1 MFIFIQIYGK
11 FSRLANVWAVILGY
25 KRGIFLISFLGCP
38 VICSDF
44 IKKPEKLEIL
54 QFACELILFIQKE
67 ELRSEYR
74 EFDRMA
80 FSSLA
85 TPSSSRFS
93 KFLMKKM
100 EQQTGHPISFYNFVV
115 NEMFHYEQTKCFVTS
130 KPLVMFPR
138 NLSLCS
144 PES

>member
-1 MFIFIQIYGK
+1 MLFLLHSNEVAKLPCCTHSNSIGVF
-11 FSRLANVWAVILGY
+11 Y
-25 KRGIFLISFLGCP
+25 KLGCP

-44 IKKPEKLEIL
+44 IKKPENLEIL

-93 KFLMKKM
+93 GFLVKS
-100 EQQTGHPISFYNFVV
+100 EHITGHPTNF
-115 NEMFHYEQTKCFVTS
+115 S
-130 KPLVMFPR
+130 K
-138 NLSLCS
+138 
-144 PES
+144 

>member
-1 MFIFIQIYGK
+1 MFH
-11 FSRLANVWAVILGY
+11 
-25 KRGIFLISFLGCP
+25 KRGIIVFGMKKYIGCP

-44 IKKPEKLEIL
+44 IKKPENLEELGVAKLEIL

-93 KFLMKKM
+93 KFLMKKWNNKLD
-100 EQQTGHPISFYNFVV
+100 TLFV
-115 NEMFHYEQTKCFVTS
+115 FLC
-130 KPLVMFPR
+130 
-138 NLSLCS
+138 LS
-144 PES
+144 P

>member
-1 MFIFIQIYGK
+1 MTVDF
-11 FSRLANVWAVILGY
+11 GY
-25 KRGIFLISFLGCP
+25 FLGCP

-93 KFLMKKM
+93 KFLMKKWNNKLDTLVIFSLFLSDD
-100 EQQTGHPISFYNFVV
+100 QT
-115 NEMFHYEQTKCFVTS
+115 
-130 KPLVMFPR
+130 
-138 NLSLCS
+138 
-144 PES
+144 

>member
-1 MFIFIQIYGK
+1 M
-11 FSRLANVWAVILGY
+11 V
-25 KRGIFLISFLGCP
+25 GCP

-44 IKKPEKLEIL
+44 IKKPENLEELGVAKLEIL
-54 QFACELILFIQKE
+54 QFACELIFFIQKE

-93 KFLMKKM
+93 KFLMKKWNNK
-100 EQQTGHPISFYNFVV
+100 QDTLFY
-115 NEMFHYEQTKCFVTS
+115 
-130 KPLVMFPR
+130 
-138 NLSLCS
+138 CS
-144 PES
+144 IVSI